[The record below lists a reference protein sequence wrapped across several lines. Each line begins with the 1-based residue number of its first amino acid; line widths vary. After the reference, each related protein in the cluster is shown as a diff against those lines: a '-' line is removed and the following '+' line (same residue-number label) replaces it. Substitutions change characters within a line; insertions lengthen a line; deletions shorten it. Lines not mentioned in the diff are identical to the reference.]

1 MITWYVG
8 LKYGML
14 GWNVVLLENKLDIC
28 NKCDIYVKRV
38 VDRHTSPEGDWS
50 PSMTVK
56 LLIDGLTFFLTLIQD
71 MYIKLCE
78 ITKSSTV
85 RLVKVYC
92 YELPDLEHPEI
103 LDLCETIEL
112 YLEQE
117 ISLLEMNIMSLIV
130 WRHESDRLFYS
141 PDYKCI
147 INLFLFKIWN
157 VKWNSKR
164 DDTHKLIPRATSV

>member
-1 MITWYVG
+1 MEPTLDEQIVACSSVRVDFCHIHGMTRATRKLTNLIRDMIY
-8 LKYGML
+8 LKKML
-14 GWNVVLLENKLDIC
+14 FEVLNREANVVLLVNKLDIC

-117 ISLLEMNIMSLIV
+117 ISLLEMNIVSIMV
-130 WRHESDRLFYS
+130 
-141 PDYKCI
+141 
-147 INLFLFKIWN
+147 
-157 VKWNSKR
+157 
-164 DDTHKLIPRATSV
+164 